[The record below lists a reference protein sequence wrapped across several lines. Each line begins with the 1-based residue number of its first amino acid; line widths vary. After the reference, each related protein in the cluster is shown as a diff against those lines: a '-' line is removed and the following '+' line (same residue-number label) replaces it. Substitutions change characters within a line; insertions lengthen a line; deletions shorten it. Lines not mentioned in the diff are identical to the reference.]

1 VSDFLCALG
10 LVLVIEGVL
19 YVLFPEPM
27 KRMLVRLATQPSSL
41 LRAVGLAATALGV
54 VIVWLVRG

>member
-1 VSDFLCALG
+1 VNDFLCALG

-27 KRMLVRLATQPSSL
+27 KRMMVRVSTQPSSL
-41 LRAVGLAATALGV
+41 LRAAGLAATALGV

>member
-1 VSDFLCALG
+1 MSDFLCALG

-27 KRMLVRLATQPSSL
+27 KRMLMRLSTQPSSF
-41 LRAVGLAATALGV
+41 LRALGLAATALGV